1 MFWWGPGWGWI
12 GGLVIAGFW
21 IVIIVAA
28 IVILRR
34 ELPELQQRFSAPPA
48 LRLLEERYAR
58 GEITRDEFLHRRH
71 VLLTPSIPADGQTH
85 QPPPPQ
91 PPVPPTEAPPTE
103 MQPPPQTEPPR

>member
-12 GGLVIAGFW
+12 GGLVIGGFW

-34 ELPELQQRFSAPPA
+34 ELPELQQRFSTPPA

-58 GEITRDEFLHRRH
+58 GEITRDEFLHRRQ
-71 VLLTPSIPADGQTH
+71 VLLTPSIPTYGQPP
-85 QPPPPQ
+85 QPPPQ
-91 PPVPPTEAPPTE
+91 PSVPPTEAKPTE
-103 MQPPPQTEPPR
+103 VQPPPQLEPPR